1 MLFQK
6 IFRNTTMV
14 RWRRFRL
21 ISSDCVDFGI
31 SYFVSDFIEKII
43 EDQDESAEPYIS
55 IPFDSSSVLEF
66 VRGKEKM
73 SAEVSEIGAL
83 LGVENGDV
91 NDDIEI
97 EKLVINN
104 NNDVVSFRR
113 ASFCDNDVP
122 PAECGSEIQI
132 NTASLESMVILT
144 YEEEL
149 EECDIV
155 EEEEEE
161 EEISDMKEEEE
172 EDAEDIDQEQEE
184 GDICEESLDG
194 NEDHN
199 KSDNSSTGLSEEE
212 SIASDILDILI
223 SRVLDNCMIDM
234 NLRALRIQ
242 ALETLERKKLDQLRE
257 LELAKERKRLKRKQ
271 KKKARLE
278 RKQNDKKTEV
288 DYRDKLQDEK
298 TNIEG
303 DLRYKLQEK
312 SKRDLRTFLNR
323 KK

>member
-1 MLFQK
+1 
-6 IFRNTTMV
+6 MV
-14 RWRRFRL
+14 RWRRCRL

-31 SYFVSDFIEKII
+31 SYFGSDFVEKII
-43 EDQDESAEPYIS
+43 EDQDECEEPYIS

-66 VRGKEKM
+66 VRSKEKI
-73 SAEVSEIGAL
+73 SAEVREIRAL
-83 LGVENGDV
+83 LGVENDDV
-91 NDDIEI
+91 NGDIEI
-97 EKLVINN
+97 EKVVINN

-122 PAECGSEIQI
+122 PAECGAEIQI

-155 EEEEEE
+155 EDEEEE
-161 EEISDMKEEEE
+161 EEISDMKEE

-184 GDICEESLDG
+184 GDICEESFDG
-194 NEDHN
+194 NEDHI
-199 KSDNSSTGLSEEE
+199 KSDNSTGLSEEE

-242 ALETLERKKLDQLRE
+242 ALETMERKKLDQLRE

-271 KKKARLE
+271 KKKSRLE

-288 DYRDKLQDEK
+288 DYRDKLQNEK

>member
-31 SYFVSDFIEKII
+31 SYFGSDFIEKII
-43 EDQDESAEPYIS
+43 EDQDECEEPYIS

-97 EKLVINN
+97 EKVVINN

-122 PAECGSEIQI
+122 PAVGGSEI
-132 NTASLESMVILT
+132 NTTSLESMVILT

-149 EECDIV
+149 EECDID
-155 EEEEEE
+155 EAEE
-161 EEISDMKEEEE
+161 EEIGDMKGE
-172 EDAEDIDQEQEE
+172 EDAEDINQEQEE
-184 GDICEESLDG
+184 GDICEKSSDG
-194 NEDHN
+194 NEDHDE
-199 KSDNSSTGLSEEE
+199 SDDSTGLSEEE
-212 SIASDILDILI
+212 SIAADIVDALI

>member
-1 MLFQK
+1 
-6 IFRNTTMV
+6 MV
-14 RWRRFRL
+14 RWRRCRL

-31 SYFVSDFIEKII
+31 SYFGSDFVEKII
-43 EDQDESAEPYIS
+43 EDQDECEEPYIS

-66 VRGKEKM
+66 VRSKEKI
-73 SAEVSEIGAL
+73 SAEVREIRAL
-83 LGVENGDV
+83 LGVDNDDV
-91 NDDIEI
+91 NGDIEI
-97 EKLVINN
+97 EKVVINN

-122 PAECGSEIQI
+122 PAVGCSEI
-132 NTASLESMVILT
+132 NTTSLESMVILT

-149 EECDIV
+149 EECDID
-155 EEEEEE
+155 EAEE
-161 EEISDMKEEEE
+161 EEIGDMKGE
-172 EDAEDIDQEQEE
+172 EDAEDINQEQEE
-184 GDICEESLDG
+184 GDICEKSSDG
-194 NEDHN
+194 NEDHDE
-199 KSDNSSTGLSEEE
+199 SDDSTGLSEEE
-212 SIASDILDILI
+212 SIAADIVDALI

>member
-1 MLFQK
+1 
-6 IFRNTTMV
+6 MV
-14 RWRRFRL
+14 RWRRCRL

-31 SYFVSDFIEKII
+31 SYFGSDFVEKII
-43 EDQDESAEPYIS
+43 EDQDECEEPYIS

-66 VRGKEKM
+66 VRSKEKI
-73 SAEVSEIGAL
+73 SAEVREIRAL
-83 LGVENGDV
+83 LGVENDDV
-91 NDDIEI
+91 NGDIEI
-97 EKLVINN
+97 EKVVINN

-161 EEISDMKEEEE
+161 ISDMKEEE
-172 EDAEDIDQEQEE
+172 DAENIDQEQEE
-184 GDICEESLDG
+184 GDFCEESFDG

-212 SIASDILDILI
+212 SIASDIVDTLI

-242 ALETLERKKLDQLRE
+242 ALETMERKKLDQLRE

-271 KKKARLE
+271 KKKSRLE

-288 DYRDKLQDEK
+288 DYRDKIQNEK

>member
-1 MLFQK
+1 
-6 IFRNTTMV
+6 MV
-14 RWRRFRL
+14 RWRRCRL

-31 SYFVSDFIEKII
+31 SYFGSDFVEKII
-43 EDQDESAEPYIS
+43 EDQDECEEPYIS

-66 VRGKEKM
+66 VRSKEKI
-73 SAEVSEIGAL
+73 SAEVREIRAL
-83 LGVENGDV
+83 LGVENDDV
-91 NDDIEI
+91 NGDIEI
-97 EKLVINN
+97 EKVVINN

-122 PAECGSEIQI
+122 PAECGAEIQI

-155 EEEEEE
+155 EEEEED
-161 EEISDMKEEEE
+161 EEISDMKEE

-184 GDICEESLDG
+184 GDFCEESFDG

-212 SIASDILDILI
+212 SIASDIVDTLI

-242 ALETLERKKLDQLRE
+242 ALETMERKKLDQLRE

-288 DYRDKLQDEK
+288 DYRDKLQNEK

>member
-1 MLFQK
+1 
-6 IFRNTTMV
+6 MV
-14 RWRRFRL
+14 RWRRCRL

-31 SYFVSDFIEKII
+31 SYFGSDFVEKII
-43 EDQDESAEPYIS
+43 EDQDECEEPYIS

-66 VRGKEKM
+66 VRSKEKI
-73 SAEVSEIGAL
+73 SVEVREIRAL
-83 LGVENGDV
+83 LGVENDDV
-91 NDDIEI
+91 NGDIEI
-97 EKLVINN
+97 EKVVINN

-155 EEEEEE
+155 EDEEEE
-161 EEISDMKEEEE
+161 EEISDMKEE

-184 GDICEESLDG
+184 GDICEESFDG

-242 ALETLERKKLDQLRE
+242 ALETMERKKLDQLRE

-271 KKKARLE
+271 KKKSRLE

-288 DYRDKLQDEK
+288 DYRDKIQNEK

>member
-1 MLFQK
+1 
-6 IFRNTTMV
+6 MV
-14 RWRRFRL
+14 RWRRCRL

-31 SYFVSDFIEKII
+31 SYFGSDFVEKII
-43 EDQDESAEPYIS
+43 EDQDECEEPCIS

-66 VRGKEKM
+66 VRSKEKI
-73 SAEVSEIGAL
+73 SAEVREIRAL
-83 LGVENGDV
+83 LGVDNDDV
-91 NDDIEI
+91 NGDIEI
-97 EKLVINN
+97 EKVVINN

-155 EEEEEE
+155 EDEEEE
-161 EEISDMKEEEE
+161 EEISDMKEE

-184 GDICEESLDG
+184 GDICEESFDG

-212 SIASDILDILI
+212 SIAYDIVDTLI

-242 ALETLERKKLDQLRE
+242 ALETMERKKLDQLRE

-288 DYRDKLQDEK
+288 DYRDKLQNEK

>member
-1 MLFQK
+1 
-6 IFRNTTMV
+6 MV
-14 RWRRFRL
+14 RWRRCRL

-31 SYFVSDFIEKII
+31 SYFGSDFVEKII
-43 EDQDESAEPYIS
+43 EDHDECEEPCIS

-66 VRGKEKM
+66 VRSKEKI
-73 SAEVSEIGAL
+73 SAEVREIRAL
-83 LGVENGDV
+83 LGVENDDV
-91 NDDIEI
+91 NGDIEI
-97 EKLVINN
+97 EKVVINN

-155 EEEEEE
+155 EDEEEE
-161 EEISDMKEEEE
+161 EEISDMKEE

-184 GDICEESLDG
+184 GDICEESFDG

-242 ALETLERKKLDQLRE
+242 ALETMERKKLDQLRE

-271 KKKARLE
+271 KKKSRLE

-288 DYRDKLQDEK
+288 DYRDKIQNEK

>member
-1 MLFQK
+1 
-6 IFRNTTMV
+6 MV
-14 RWRRFRL
+14 RWRRCRL

-31 SYFVSDFIEKII
+31 SYFGSDFVEKII
-43 EDQDESAEPYIS
+43 EDQDECEEPYIS

-66 VRGKEKM
+66 VRSKEKI
-73 SAEVSEIGAL
+73 SAEVREIRAL
-83 LGVENGDV
+83 LGVDNDDV
-91 NDDIEI
+91 NGDIEI
-97 EKLVINN
+97 EKVVINN

-149 EECDIV
+149 EECDID
-155 EEEEEE
+155 EAEE
-161 EEISDMKEEEE
+161 EEIGDMKGE
-172 EDAEDIDQEQEE
+172 EDAEDINQEQEE
-184 GDICEESLDG
+184 GDICEKSSDG
-194 NEDHN
+194 NEDHDE
-199 KSDNSSTGLSEEE
+199 SDDSTGLSEEE
-212 SIASDILDILI
+212 SIAADIVDALI